1 MLQIEG
7 IRWKKLDKSGMHK
20 TLRLVSQTIL
30 EDILLVEVI
39 NDLQIIGC
47 EVLKIDEGSLE
58 LAHHLIVEIYL
69 RLGNVRHISFPSVLA
84 ELNHQFAL
92 LHFGLSV

>member
-1 MLQIEG
+1 
-7 IRWKKLDKSGMHK
+7 MHK
-20 TLRLVSQTIL
+20 TLCLVGQTIF
-30 EDILLVEVI
+30 EDILLVEVVD
-39 NDLQIIGC
+39 DLQIIRC

-69 RLGNVRHISFPSVLA
+69 RLGNISHISFPSVLT
-84 ELNHQFAL
+84 ELHHQFAL